1 MSLLKLLKK
10 KIVVFDGAMGTSLA
24 VARNLQITNPS
35 AEGGSASGGNT
46 QQDDRLICSEA
57 YNLYAPEI
65 VEAVHRSFIEA
76 GCDLIETNTFN
87 ANRISLAEHRLEDHV
102 EEINR
107 AAVQI
112 AKRARKGS
120 KVLISGDLGPTG
132 KLPSMGQI
140 TFDEMCEA
148 YKEQVR
154 IFVDEGLDAIQIDT
168 CQDILQTK
176 AAVVACNGV
185 FEETG
190 KRLPLVVTVT
200 IDQGGKLLLGTEPE
214 AVVATLVSLGVDIIG
229 LNCGLG
235 PEQMEGA
242 VRYLVQHSPLP
253 VAVIPNAG
261 LPEIVDGETTYNLG
275 AKDFA
280 EKLSYYVEELGVQ
293 IVGGCCGT
301 TPDHMVALI
310 GRVNELR
317 PKKRNPRWRPSVSS
331 LFQSRALKQEPAP
344 TIIGERM
351 NVNGSKKFRET
362 VLADDFDQAVQMVA
376 DQEAGGSHL
385 IDISVAYAGRNEIS
399 DFQAILSRVVG
410 RSRLPICIDSTSI
423 DAIETSLK
431 LIPGRSLINSIN
443 LEDGG
448 EKASKILKI
457 AKRFGSALIA
467 LTIDEDGMA
476 REKDHKL
483 KIAKRLI
490 TLAKD
495 HGIDESDLLIDLL
508 TFTLAEPRAASFG
521 SGARTLKAIKAL
533 KKKHPNVGTVL
544 GVSNISFGLK
554 RSARKILNS
563 VFLNEAIKAGLDAA
577 IVHAGQIIPVASL
590 DEEVVETSLDLIW
603 NRRPDALDRFIAFF
617 EGKSF
622 KYGEVAEGLLPEEG
636 ILQSILQG
644 DRSAITE
651 FIDQMLGTTKPRDIL
666 NGHLMPAMGEVGR
679 RFDRGEIPLPFVL
692 QSAEVMKRATDHL
705 APHFEKSEVQKKG
718 KVVLATVRGDVHDIG
733 KNLVDIVLSNNGY
746 DVVNIGVKQPIEE
759 IIMAATNHGADI
771 IGLSGLLVESALI
784 MKDDLAEM
792 EHRGVKIPV
801 ICGGAALTEA
811 YVKKELASVYSGN
824 VYYAGDAFHG
834 LKICEELVR

>member
-1 MSLLKLLKK
+1 MTLLQLLKK
-10 KIVVFDGAMGTSLA
+10 QVVVFDGAMGTSLA
-24 VARNLQITNPS
+24 LARNAQHPIP
-35 AEGGSASGGNT
+35 NT
-46 QQDDRLICSEA
+46 QNDALLVCSEA

-65 VEAVHRSFIEA
+65 VEAVHRSFIDV

-87 ANRISLAEHRLEDHV
+87 ANRISLVEHDLEGRV

-112 AKRARKGS
+112 AKRARDHSKK

-140 TFDEMCEA
+140 TFDEMCAA
-148 YKEQVR
+148 YKEQVHV
-154 IFVDEGLDAIQIDT
+154 FVDEGLDAIQIDT

-176 AAVVACNGV
+176 AAVVACRDI

-200 IDQGGKLLLGTEPE
+200 IDHGGKLLLGTEPE
-214 AVVATLVSLGVDIIG
+214 AVLATLVSMGVDVIG

-235 PEQMEGA
+235 PEEMEGA
-242 VRYLVQHSPLP
+242 VRYLAQHSPLP

-275 AKDFA
+275 PEDFA

-301 TPDHMVALI
+301 TPDHIAALI
-310 GRVNELR
+310 GRVKGLR
-317 PKKRNPRWRPSVSS
+317 PKKRNPRWRPSVAS
-331 LFQSRALKQEPAP
+331 LFQARALKQEPPP

-351 NVNGSKKFRET
+351 NVNGSKKFREAI
-362 VLADDFDQAVQMVA
+362 LADDYDKAVQMVA

-399 DFQAILSRVVG
+399 DFQEVLSRVVG
-410 RSRLPICIDSTSI
+410 RSRLPICIDSTSV
-423 DAIETSLK
+423 EGMKTSLK

-448 EKASKILKI
+448 EKASKILRL
-457 AKRFGSALIA
+457 AKRFGAALIA
-467 LTIDEDGMA
+467 LTIDEEGMA

-490 TLAKD
+490 ALAEKE
-495 HGIDESDLLIDLL
+495 GIDESDLLIDLL
-508 TFTLAEPRAASFG
+508 TFTLAEPRAAAFG
-521 SGARTLKAIKAL
+521 SGARTLEAIKAL

-577 IVHAGQIIPVASL
+577 IVHASQIIPVAQL

-622 KYGEVAEGLLPEEG
+622 TYGEVAEGLSPEEG
-636 ILQSILQG
+636 IFQSVLQG
-644 DRSAITE
+644 DRSAITG
-651 FIDQMLGTTKPRDIL
+651 FLDQMLVVTKPKNIL
-666 NGHLMPAMGEVGR
+666 NDHLMTAMGEVGR

-692 QSAEVMKRATDHL
+692 QSAEVMKIATDHL
-705 APHFEKSEVQKKG
+705 SPYFEKSEVLKKG
-718 KVVLATVRGDVHDIG
+718 KVILATVRGDVHDIG
-733 KNLVDIVLSNNGY
+733 KNLVDIILSNNGY

-759 IIMAATNHGADI
+759 IIKAAKEHQADVV
-771 IGLSGLLVESALI
+771 GLSGLLVESALI

-792 EHRGVKIPV
+792 EHRGIKIPV

-811 YVKKELASVYSGN
+811 YVKKELASVYSGD
-824 VYYAGDAFHG
+824 VYYAGDAFQG
-834 LKICEELVR
+834 LKICEELKR